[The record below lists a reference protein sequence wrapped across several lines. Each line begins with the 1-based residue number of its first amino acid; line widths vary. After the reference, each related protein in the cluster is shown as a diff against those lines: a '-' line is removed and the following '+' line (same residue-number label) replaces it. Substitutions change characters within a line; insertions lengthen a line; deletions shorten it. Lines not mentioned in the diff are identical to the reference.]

1 MKCTMLMST
10 KINFNFSTMLM
21 SMKNHMLWSIGILS
35 SQASQVEQGPD
46 LVLVLSQAERV
57 K

>member
-1 MKCTMLMST
+1 MKCTMLMSM

-21 SMKNHMLWSIGILS
+21 SMKNHMLWSIGILG